1 MGTYI
6 IYKKNKYIQLK
17 DLNKKFLIYNGKNL
31 QKLIISKNMIG
42 YKFGEFVMTRKV
54 VTFKKKKNG

>member
-1 MGTYI
+1 MGICI

-31 QKLIISKNMIG
+31 QKLIISKDMIG
-42 YKFGEFVMTRKV
+42 YKFGEFIMTRKV
-54 VTFKKKKNG
+54 VIFKKK

>member
-1 MGTYI
+1 MGICI

-31 QKLIISKNMIG
+31 QKLIISKDMIG

>member
-54 VTFKKKKNG
+54 VAFKKKKNG